1 MDGLRSAAQFAA
13 SVFGTL
19 VETVVRAPAFSQ
31 AEADRLAF
39 ARFNAAALS
48 LVHGDGR
55 IRGRTDVRAGRV
67 IGLDDLGTRF
77 SGEYYV
83 TSVVHSFSRHEG
95 YLTDFQVRRNAS

>member
-1 MDGLRSAAQFAA
+1 MAA
-13 SVFGTL
+13 S
-19 VETVVRAPAFSQ
+19 
-31 AEADRLAF
+31 AD
-39 ARFNAAALS
+39 ARTCAQ
-48 LVHGDGR
+48 V
-55 IRGRTDVRAGRV
+55 RV